1 MIVDSHERISK
12 FIHRTPLLSSQTIAQ
27 MAGCAQLYLKCE
39 NLQKVGAFKA
49 RGAFNKLLQLD
60 KSVTSVCTHS
70 SGNHAQALAYA
81 ATSLNLLPYIVM
93 PQNSP
98 NVKKQGVIG
107 YGGKVI

>member
-1 MIVDSHERISK
+1 M
-12 FIHRTPLLSSQTIAQ
+12 
-27 MAGCAQLYLKCE
+27 LKCE

-60 KSVTSVCTHS
+60 KSVQSVCTHS

-81 ATSLNLLPYIVM
+81 ANILKLPSYIVM

-98 NVKKQGVIG
+98 LVKKNAVIG

>member
-1 MIVDSHERISK
+1 M
-12 FIHRTPLLSSQTIAQ
+12 
-27 MAGCAQLYLKCE
+27 
-39 NLQKVGAFKA
+39 QKIGAFKI

-60 KSVTSVCTHS
+60 NDVNSVCTHS

-81 ATSLNLLPYIVM
+81 AKKIGISSYIVM

-98 NVKKQGVIG
+98 SVKKSGVLG